1 MFIIYLLISK
11 LFNSKLFIVFKKN
24 FFRNNKY
31 FLFLLFLWYVFIILF
46 KMYVDKK
53 QKFKNKLLKIK
64 MRYFIDFL
72 KYEGC
77 YGYNSFFGCFGLVFV
92 SLWFLWF

>member
-11 LFNSKLFIVFKKN
+11 LVNSKLFIVFKKN

-53 QKFKNKLLKIK
+53 
-64 MRYFIDFL
+64 
-72 KYEGC
+72 
-77 YGYNSFFGCFGLVFV
+77 
-92 SLWFLWF
+92 